1 MTSLEGAPVTPNLTL
16 DICQDITT
24 PAGTGAG
31 FPLANPSWTS
41 SALLSEND
49 DVSDSPSPERP
60 LIPTNSADWE
70 AKKEVIKELYMT
82 QNLILNDVMQIM
94 VSEHRF
100 KATYAKPASAIM
112 RLC

>member
-16 DICQDITT
+16 NICQDIAA

-31 FPLANPSWTS
+31 FPLGNPSWTS

-49 DVSDSPSPERP
+49 DVSDSPSLDRP